1 MRKTKIVRR
10 TSETQ
15 IELSLNLDEASR
27 GNISTGSGFLDHML
41 DLFQVHGGFS
51 LDIKCEGDRQ
61 VDMHHSVEDIAICLG
76 NALSECLGD
85 KKGIERYG
93 FYFVP
98 MDEALARVCV
108 DFSNRI
114 GIVWRVKLPDST
126 VGAENMPAS
135 LFEHFFKTLGENARM
150 NLHVELF
157 YGADNHHCLEAI
169 FKAFAR
175 AVAMA
180 VSPSRNTRGVPSTKG
195 VL

>member
-1 MRKTKIVRR
+1 MRFSKISRKTN
-10 TSETQ
+10 ETK

-27 GNISTGSGFLDHML
+27 GKIDSGSAFLDHML

-51 LDIKCEGDRQ
+51 LNLLCKGDIEI
-61 VDMHHSVEDIAICLG
+61 DMHHSIEDIGIVLG
-76 NALSECLGD
+76 QALLECLGD

-108 DFSNRI
+108 DFCNRI
-114 GIVWRVKLPDST
+114 GFVWNAKLSSS
-126 VGAENMPAS
+126 VGGIDAS
-135 LFEHFFKTLGENARM
+135 LFEHFFKSIAENARM

-157 YGADNHHCLEAI
+157 YGTDNHHCLEAI

-180 VSPSRNTRGVPSTKG
+180 KSPSTQVQGVPSTKG

>member
-1 MRKTKIVRR
+1 MRKATIERNTNETKI
-10 TSETQ
+10 T
-15 IELSLNLDEASR
+15 LSLDLDSASR
-27 GNISTGSGFLDHML
+27 GKIDSGSAFLDHML
-41 DLFQVHGGFS
+41 DLFQVHGGFT
-51 LDIKCEGDRQ
+51 LDVKCVGDKQ
-61 VDMHHSVEDIAICLG
+61 VDMHHSIEDIGIVFG
-76 NALSECLGD
+76 EALVKCLGD

-114 GIVWRVKLPDST
+114 GVVWRVNLPAAT
-126 VGAENMPAS
+126 VGADNMDAH
-135 LFEHFFKTLGENARM
+135 LFEHFFKSVGENARM
-150 NLHVELF
+150 NLHIELF
-157 YGADNHHCLEAI
+157 YGDDNHHSLEAI

-180 VSPSRNTRGVPSTKG
+180 VGPSRRIQGVPSSKG